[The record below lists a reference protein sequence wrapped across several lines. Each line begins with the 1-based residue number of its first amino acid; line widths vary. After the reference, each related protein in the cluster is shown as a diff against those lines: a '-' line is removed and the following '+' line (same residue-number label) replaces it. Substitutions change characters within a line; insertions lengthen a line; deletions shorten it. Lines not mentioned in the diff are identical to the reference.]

1 MTCYYLIVLLIFV
14 FGIWSVDNNASR
26 GNVCFVLLIMSFF
39 LTIIAGT
46 RTIGYDYE
54 TYEQYFINTKP
65 FFQHFE
71 RRDMSFEIG
80 YEYLMRGIKT
90 LSGNFHVFL
99 TLFTGLSM
107 GTMCAL
113 YLKWSPYPLLSLMLY
128 CSYALFAMVM
138 GQMRQPF
145 AINLAYLLFIP
156 LLLKHRIWAASIL
169 TIIVGILFH
178 KSLLMAAP
186 FIIFA
191 TTTLTKKKI
200 VIISI
205 AAGICYLFSA
215 ALLPIIKSIVPPG
228 FYYAHTIIAYLTY
241 LTKSLSFSLGMIER
255 VAICFVLF
263 HFAYKHQLY
272 RHDALLRIMI
282 NLYFFGAVIYFSFI
296 GMSTEFAAR
305 GPHAFN
311 FAMFMAL
318 PILMKKLKGQ
328 DKWIVFGIIILLSL
342 YHFSDF
348 LISPMLYNP
357 YKSILSSI

>member
-113 YLKWSPYPLLSLMLY
+113 YLKWSPYPL
-128 CSYALFAMVM
+128 
-138 GQMRQPF
+138 
-145 AINLAYLLFIP
+145 FI
-156 LLLKHRIWAASIL
+156 
-169 TIIVGILFH
+169 F
-178 KSLLMAAP
+178 
-186 FIIFA
+186 
-191 TTTLTKKKI
+191 
-200 VIISI
+200 
-205 AAGICYLFSA
+205 
-215 ALLPIIKSIVPPG
+215 
-228 FYYAHTIIAYLTY
+228 
-241 LTKSLSFSLGMIER
+241 
-255 VAICFVLF
+255 
-263 HFAYKHQLY
+263 
-272 RHDALLRIMI
+272 
-282 NLYFFGAVIYFSFI
+282 
-296 GMSTEFAAR
+296 
-305 GPHAFN
+305 
-311 FAMFMAL
+311 
-318 PILMKKLKGQ
+318 
-328 DKWIVFGIIILLSL
+328 
-342 YHFSDF
+342 
-348 LISPMLYNP
+348 
-357 YKSILSSI
+357 